1 MYLVG
6 ITGASGSAIGV
17 SLIEKLIELGIKTG
31 VIVSNTGYKTMEYEL
46 NTTSI
51 LEIIRGRLP
60 HADLSLLTEFSIDN
74 FFCSPATGNSNWES
88 LIIAPCSMNT
98 LSAIACG
105 CSDNLI
111 KRAAAV
117 ALKENRKLI
126 LIPRESPLSLI
137 HLKNML
143 AVKEAGA
150 DIVLPVPEF
159 YSFPE
164 GVNDVVNSTVNRVLQ
179 LVKLSAKDGNYWM
192 DNNS

>member
-1 MYLVG
+1 MYIVG
-6 ITGASGSAIGV
+6 ITGASGSIIGIRI
-17 SLIEKLIELGIKTG
+17 IEKLITLRLKVK
-31 VIVSNTGYKTMEYEL
+31 VIVSSAGYKTISHEL
-46 NTTSI
+46 KTDADIVS
-51 LEIIRGRLP
+51 IIRGRSP
-60 HADLSLLTEFSIDN
+60 EIDISLLSEISIDD
-74 FFCSPATGNSNWES
+74 FFSSPASGNSDWKA

-111 KRAAAV
+111 KRAASV

-143 AVKEAGA
+143 TVKEAGA

-164 GVNDVVNSTVNRVLQ
+164 TVNDVVNSVIDRTL
-179 LVKLSAKDGNYWM
+179 KLLELETKSFF
-192 DNNS
+192 SE